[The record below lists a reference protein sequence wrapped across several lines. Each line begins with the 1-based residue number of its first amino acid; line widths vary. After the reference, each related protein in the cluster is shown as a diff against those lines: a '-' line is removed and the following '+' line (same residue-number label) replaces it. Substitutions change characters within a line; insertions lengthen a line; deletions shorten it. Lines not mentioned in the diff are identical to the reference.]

1 MYPSHIFCLG
11 RRRVPIPIYRIKLR
25 HLGWSIMKGGISWP
39 TQTERG
45 QFWGLKRTQTESEDS
60 FRDWKE
66 VDGSA
71 GTSRNVSPVVLKI
84 FASSSLLSAS
94 TTTLSTSPLLT
105 LTKYTLS
112 VSKHFLMS
120 FLVCQ
125 MDTHIWI
132 HMVFLDRI
140 GKYWANKERKFSCT
154 NMILLC
160 WSSESI
166 FWKCHQQTDSS
177 NSVQSDTLLL
187 SSKMLQCYNVKML
200 HCSNVTIWYA
210 AALHSTANASM
221 LNSLTST
228 TQFAPQ
234 QFICFFGFWIV
245 ISIHK

>member
-11 RRRVPIPIYRIKLR
+11 HRRVPIPIYRIKLR

-45 QFWGLKRTQTESEDS
+45 QFWGLKRTQTEREDS

-125 MDTHIWI
+125 MDTHTWI
-132 HMVFLDRI
+132 HMIFLDRI

-166 FWKCHQQTDSS
+166 FWKCHQQTDFS
-177 NSVQSDTLLL
+177 NSVQQNRQAC
-187 SSKMLQCYNVKML
+187 SSQILYSVFVKVN
-200 HCSNVTIWYA
+200 HSNCKYWDDNA
-210 AALHSTANASM
+210 AFQQRHLCWAL
-221 LNSLTST
+221 
-228 TQFAPQ
+228 
-234 QFICFFGFWIV
+234 
-245 ISIHK
+245 